1 MEENK
6 SPLYHLDNQELIY
19 MKSQLQTYEKR
30 IHKLKRS
37 SLFAENEYLRNE
49 LLQTSTE
56 LKQMVE
62 HIQIQDSL
70 EEDLI
75 KDRNTF
81 REKYEEAEGEL
92 KLATSKM
99 YDHQKQINLVEQAKN
114 EVAQELSNVKI
125 EKKQVEK
132 ELRLLKKECNKL
144 KKENKDL
151 AETNDIFSEQDH
163 KNQLTISA
171 LKAEVNTLQK
181 NVKDLKNTLYQSEE
195 TKKEIFR
202 DLLIKAEKLEG
213 ILVERKSLIE
223 RFNEAKKQLI
233 QAEKMKKEF
242 FLEIISSYKRQLE
255 EQDAWLSGQFA
266 DIDRVANDHN
276 HKLNTLT
283 KEQKNASDEINEYV
297 ETTSSKFEHVEEKLS
312 YFLNELSELHEHQ
325 NTLTDKLASIKEIV
339 LSNDKIQ
346 TDSSS
351 DKERL
356 EETKLN

>member
-6 SPLYHLDNQELIY
+6 SPLYHLENQELIY
-19 MKSQLQTYEKR
+19 MKSLLQTYEKR
-30 IHKLKRS
+30 IHNLKRS

-49 LLQTSTE
+49 LLHTSTQ

-62 HIQIQDSL
+62 QIQVQETL

-81 REKYEEAEGEL
+81 REKYEQAEDEL
-92 KLATSKM
+92 KRATSKM
-99 YDHQKQINLVEQAKN
+99 YNHQKQIHLVEHAKN
-114 EVAQELSNVKI
+114 EVEQELTGIKI

-132 ELRLLKKECNKL
+132 DLRLLKKEYNKL

-151 AETNDIFSEQDH
+151 VEANDTLSEQDH
-163 KNQLTISA
+163 KNQLSITA

-181 NVKDLKNTLYQSEE
+181 NVKDMKNTLYQSEE

-223 RFNEAKKQLI
+223 RFDEAKKQLI

-266 DIDRVANDHN
+266 DIDRVANDHG
-276 HKLNTLT
+276 HKLNALT

-297 ETTSSKFEHVEEKLS
+297 EITSSKFEHVEEKLS

-325 NTLTDKLASIKEIV
+325 NNLTDKLASIKEIV
-339 LSNDKIQ
+339 LTDDKIQ
-346 TDSSS
+346 TASSS
-351 DKERL
+351 EKERL